1 MPKRAMIFGITGQD
15 GSYLSEFLLEQG
27 YEVHGIL
34 RRPSSETPERLA
46 DIRTKVIFHQADIL
60 DHHSI
65 FAAIRSVAPDE
76 IYNLA
81 AQSFI
86 PASWT
91 HPVLTMEYTAS
102 AVIGIL
108 EAVRASGLNDT
119 RYFQASSSEIFA
131 GSTHSPQNEDTPFAP
146 RNPYGSAK
154 VYAQCITQ
162 NYRQHYNM
170 YCVTGILYNHES
182 PRRGKEFVTRKTTRA
197 AVRIKRG
204 LENYLDLGNLDS
216 ARDWGFAGDYVRGMW
231 MSLQRDVPDDYVF
244 GTGESHTV
252 RDLVEIAFS
261 HVGLNA
267 YDHIRVNPQLVRV
280 EPTTRLVAD
289 ASRAR
294 NKLGWKPEISFK
306 QLIEMMVDSDLER
319 TSSSDH

>member
-1 MPKRAMIFGITGQD
+1 MARRAMVFGITGQD
-15 GSYLSEFLLEQG
+15 GSYLSELLLEQG
-27 YEVHGIL
+27 YEVHGVL
-34 RRPSSETPERLA
+34 RRPNAETSGRLA
-46 DIRTKVIFHQADIL
+46 RVRDRVIFHQADLL

-65 FAAIRSVAPDE
+65 SATIRDVKPNE

-91 HPVLTMEYTAS
+91 HPVLTMEYTAA

-108 EAVRASGLNDT
+108 EALRCFGHSDT

-131 GSTHSPQNEDTPFAP
+131 GSPTSPQNEQTPFAP

-162 NYRQHYNM
+162 NYRQHYGM

-182 PRRGKEFVTRKTTRA
+182 PRRGREFVTRKTTDA
-197 AVRIKRG
+197 AARIKLG
-204 LENYLDLGNLDS
+204 LQDYLELGNLDS
-216 ARDWGFAGDYVRGMW
+216 VRDWGYAGDYVRAMW
-231 MSLQRDVPDDYVF
+231 LSLQHDHPDDYVF
-244 GTGESHTV
+244 GTGEVHSV
-252 RDLVEIAFS
+252 RELVEFAFGRL
-261 HVGLNA
+261 GLDPA
-267 YDHIRVNPQLVRV
+267 KHLRVKQALVRT

-294 NKLGWKPEISFK
+294 SELGWKPEVSFRE
-306 QLIEMMVDSDLER
+306 LVEMMVDSDVAHYKE
-319 TSSSDH
+319 TK